1 MLTPQE
7 RKIVEYG
14 RSQGKTREQVLA
26 ALASYR
32 ASVDQ
37 GSQSRPTVRSTVA
50 GFGEDLAKRAGNVV
64 DAGERF
70 VKGEQSLRSTALQ
83 AAGQVAGFY
92 SDAGGRV
99 VSAAMPD
106 VVREPLARATERVV
120 QSAPARA
127 GAEMYGRFKEANPVA
142 AANVEAAANIA
153 GFVPVPTGAAAAARA
168 AMSVGRGTGKVA
180 SRAASAVAPVVRGT
194 ADAAKLAAEGAA
206 RIPGRIAT
214 NVAEKA
220 ATREAILELPG
231 ELAQRAARDGIDVP
245 DVQTLVRTVPRNKAS
260 VSNLIRVVRDFA
272 DGKSKV
278 NPLEV
283 VGKPIVARLRVVE
296 SSASKVGAQLS
307 DAARKIGV
315 VTKDELAPVFER
327 LKSVPGLEGLR
338 VTPDGKLNFRD
349 TVLTTVQTAADRK
362 AIQEIFTQATRWG
375 KGPGKHRLRQELFE
389 ILNGKK
395 RSLTNLTKTQEQAY
409 EAMRKGLADV
419 LDAKDFS
426 YKKLN
431 QAYARARQPV
441 DDLRKALR
449 VDGDDGDLL
458 DLSAGLL
465 AKRLTSNAAS
475 NPQIRSILRRLDEA
489 TKTPGTTLENI
500 EDLQDI
506 FNVLDRY
513 YDIAAKTGFKGQIE
527 SSLRSSGVRDAIT
540 SAVADVARQTPAVR
554 RKALEALLDSLL
566 Q

>member
-14 RSQGKTREQVLA
+14 RAQGKTREQVLA

-32 ASVDQ
+32 SSAGQ
-37 GSQSRPTVRSTVA
+37 GSQGRPTVRSTVA
-50 GFGEDLAKRAGNVV
+50 GFGEDLAKRAGNVI
-64 DAGERF
+64 DAGARLAR
-70 VKGEQSLRSTALQ
+70 GEQGARSTALQ

-92 SDAGGRV
+92 SDAAGRV

-106 VVREPLARATERVV
+106 VVRESLASATERVV
-120 QSAPARA
+120 QSAPVRA
-127 GAEMYGRFKEANPVA
+127 GAEMYGRFKESNPVA
-142 AANVEAAANIA
+142 AANIEAGANIA
-153 GFVPVPTGAAAAARA
+153 SFVPVPAGAAGAVKAGVRA
-168 AMSVGRGTGKVA
+168 AMGTGRVV
-180 SRAASAVAPVVRGT
+180 SRAADAVVPVVRGT

-220 ATREAILELPG
+220 ASRQAIMELPG

-245 DVQTLVRTVPRNKAS
+245 DVQTLVRTVPKNKSA
-260 VSNLIRVVRDFA
+260 VAKLVQVTRDFA
-272 DGKSKV
+272 DGKSKL

-283 VGKPIVARLRVVE
+283 VGKPIAARLRVVE
-296 SSASKVGAQLS
+296 KSASRIGEELS
-307 DAARKIGV
+307 AAASKIGV
-315 VTKDELAPVFER
+315 VTKGELAPVFER
-327 LKSVPGLEGLR
+327 LKNVPGLEGLR
-338 VTPDGKLNFRD
+338 LSPDGTLNFRD

-362 AIQEIFTQATRWG
+362 AIQQIFSQATRWG
-375 KGPGKHRLRQELFE
+375 KGTAKHRLRQELFE

-395 RSLTNLTKTQEQAY
+395 RSLANLTKTQEQAY
-409 EAMRKGLADV
+409 EAIRRGLADV
-419 LDAKDFS
+419 LDAKDSS
-426 YKKLN
+426 YKQLN
-431 QAYARARQPV
+431 QAYAKARKPV
-441 DDLRKALR
+441 DDLRRALR
-449 VDGDDGDLL
+449 VDGEDGDLL

-489 TKTPGTTLENI
+489 TKSPGTTLESI
-500 EDLQDI
+500 EDLQDV

-527 SSLRSSGVRDAIT
+527 SALRSSGMRDAIT
-540 SAVADVARQTPAVR
+540 GAVADVAGQTPAVR
-554 RKALEALLDSLL
+554 RKALEALIDSLL
-566 Q
+566 K